1 MKNFDFLSSIAP
13 AKKFHEFC
21 DEVETNQKSKPLIAA
36 VYGRMA
42 LEWIV
47 EAIYKLENLTW
58 NDKDKLVTRLNN
70 PEFINFVHN
79 PGLLRNF
86 DFIRRT
92 GNLAAHGTEVTAQ
105 DAYFVLLNLH
115 NIASVMFKR
124 WGFIDTFPKFDKTLI
139 PDGVKGPVLAPPP
152 PAPAPPTP
160 EFIGAAKPA
169 TGAADIPS
177 LSADDLTEA
186 ETRQLFIDMML
197 REAGWDVLKEKGL
210 KAAGKAC
217 IEIEVQG
224 MPSVSGVGYVDYIL
238 FGNDGKPVA
247 LIEAKRATKSLSVG
261 EQQAKLYADC
271 LEKEYGVRPVIY
283 VSNGFETMI
292 IDGLGYPP
300 RNLFSFHTLEDL
312 IFMLQKRGRKDIL
325 DMNPN
330 PDIAGRYYQI
340 TAVKSI
346 CEWFNKKYRRGLLV
360 MATGTGK
367 TRTAISLVE
376 ILKRNN
382 WVKNVLFLAD
392 RTTLVSQAADNFV
405 KLLPSE
411 TSCIL
416 SEDKDPDMRARI
428 MFSTYQTMV
437 RYIDAEDKKFSIG
450 RFDLIIIDE
459 AHRSVFGKYG
469 SLFAYFDSL
478 LIGLTAT
485 PRNQIDKSTYRLL
498 QLDENKP
505 NYAYEYEQ
513 AIEDKYL
520 VPYETLVRHSKIME
534 SGIKYDELSE
544 DEKKELE
551 KPFTFE
557 KIKLGLG
564 PKSEFSRDISGK
576 EIFKY
581 LYNED
586 TIRKVLDDLM
596 KNGLKVQNGDLI
608 GKTIIFGYDHEHAE
622 LIEKLFQERYPEY
635 GPDFCKLVDYSVNYV
650 KDRIGSFKEAD
661 SLPQIVVSVD
671 MLDTGVDV
679 PEVLNLVFFKPVRS
693 KIKFDQMIGR
703 GTRLCPNIF
712 GTGKDKEKFLI
723 FDYCN
728 NFEFFS
734 QPQKE
739 KTGPESM
746 SLVERL
752 FHLRTDFLV
761 DLQEAKYQQ
770 DPFCKALHANL
781 KKQLL
786 EQVMTLNENLI
797 EVRMH
802 WETVYKYKQEASWQ
816 VVTPTQAS
824 VIKNELGPI
833 LSRPMEDGAAKLFD
847 ALILQLQLSLV
858 DAKVKP
864 GKCQN
869 KVIAAAEAL
878 EKKATIPQ
886 VMAHMAVIQYV
897 QTSAFWENV
906 SVESLENVRV
916 ELRDLIHYVLEGNDN
931 NRKFIIDIEDLI
943 TEDEAPVLIHS
954 TYRQRVLDYLRDNRD
969 YRSIQKI
976 HHLEQLTRAD
986 LEELEHIFWKELG
999 TQEEYNQ
1006 LVSGKKYG
1014 TIAAFIR
1021 SIIDIDRDRA
1031 MEKYKFLQSSSTMT
1045 SQQELYLK
1053 GILDYVST
1061 NGDIERTSIAEDP
1074 LRGYNWTGAFGI
1086 QLQNVVKFVDQLH
1099 NVIQPSANTYSIQEG
1114 DYLKAAEG

>member
-1 MKNFDFLSSIAP
+1 M
-13 AKKFHEFC
+13 
-21 DEVETNQKSKPLIAA
+21 NQRQKPVTSAF
-36 VYGRMA
+36 YGRLA
-42 LEWIV
+42 LEWLV
-47 EAIYKLENLTW
+47 QAIYKLERLPW
-58 NDKDKLVTRLNN
+58 NENDKLVTHLNS
-70 PEFINFVHN
+70 PEFISFIHDPN
-79 PGLLRNF
+79 LLRNF
-86 DFIRRT
+86 DFIRRI
-92 GNLAAHGTEVTAQ
+92 GNLAAHGSSVSTK
-105 DAYFVLLNLH
+105 DSFFVLLNLH
-115 NIASVMFKR
+115 NIAGAMFKR
-124 WGFIDTFPKFDKTLI
+124 WGFIDDIPVFDKSLI
-139 PDGVKGPVLAPPP
+139 PDGVKGPVLI
-152 PAPAPPTP
+152 PAPVPAAPSQD
-160 EFIGAAKPA
+160 FLGAAKPA
-169 TGAADIPS
+169 QGAAEIPVLTEKE
-177 LSADDLTEA
+177 LSEA
-186 ETRQLFIDMML
+186 ETRKLFIDMML
-197 REAGWDVLKEKGL
+197 REAGWEVLETKGL

-217 IEIEVQG
+217 IEIEVKG
-224 MPSVSGVGYVDYIL
+224 MPSASGVGYVDYVL
-238 FGNDGKPVA
+238 FGNNGKPVA

-312 IFMLQKRGRKDIL
+312 VFMLQKRGRKDIV

-485 PRNQIDKSTYRLL
+485 PRNQIEKSTYKLL
-498 QLDENKP
+498 QLDDDKP

-513 AIEDKYL
+513 AIADKYL

-534 SGIKYDELSE
+534 AGIKYDDLTD
-544 DEKKELE
+544 DERKQLE
-551 KPFTFE
+551 KPFAYE
-557 KIKLGLG
+557 KAKLGLN
-564 PKSEFSRDISGK
+564 PKSDFSRDISGR

-586 TIRKVLDDLM
+586 TVIKVLDDLM

-608 GKTIIFGYDHEHAE
+608 GKSIIFGYDHEHAE
-622 LIEKLFQERYPEY
+622 LIVKLFHKRYPEY
-635 GPDFCKLVDYSVNYV
+635 GPDFCLLVDYSVNYV
-650 KDRIGSFKEAD
+650 KDRISDFKTPE

-693 KIKFDQMIGR
+693 KIKFQQMIGR

-712 GTGKDKEKFLI
+712 GAGKHKEKFLI

-739 KTGPESM
+739 KSGVEGM
-746 SLVERL
+746 SLTERL

-761 DLQEAKYQQ
+761 GLQEAKYQM
-770 DPFCKALHANL
+770 DPFCKELHGSI
-781 KKQLL
+781 KKTLL
-786 EQVMTLNENLI
+786 EQVQSLNENRI

-802 WETVYKYKQEASWQ
+802 WETVFRYKQEENWQ
-816 VVTPTQAS
+816 TVTPIQATA
-824 VIKNELGPI
+824 IKNELGPI
-833 LSRPMEDGAAKLFD
+833 LPRPMEDGAAKLFD
-847 ALILQLQLSLV
+847 ALMLQLQLSMVDSLV
-858 DAKVKP
+858 SP
-864 GKCQN
+864 GKCQK
-869 KVIAAAEAL
+869 KVIDVAAAL
-878 EKKATIPQ
+878 EKKATIPE
-886 VMAHMAVIQYV
+886 VLEHMPTIQYV
-897 QTSAFWENV
+897 QTSAFWQNI

-916 ELRDLIHYVLEGNDN
+916 ELRDLIHYIMEGSDHQT
-931 NRKFIIDIEDLI
+931 FVIDIEDLI
-943 TEDEAPVLIHS
+943 EEGEAKVLIQS
-954 TYRQRVLDYLRDNRD
+954 TYRQRVLDYLQENRD
-969 YRSIQKI
+969 YASIRKI
-976 HHLEQLTRAD
+976 YSLEQLTRAD
-986 LEELEHIFWKELG
+986 LVELEHIFWTELG
-999 TQEEYNQ
+999 SKEEYDE

-1031 MEKYKFLQSSSTMT
+1031 MEKYKLLQKDSAMT

-1061 NGDIERTSIAEDP
+1061 NGDIERQSIAEDP

-1099 NVIQPSANTYSIQEG
+1099 NVIRPSQGYNVSDQ
-1114 DYLKAAEG
+1114 DYLKAAEA

>member
-224 MPSVSGVGYVDYIL
+224 MPSASGVGYVDYVL

-498 QLDENKP
+498 QLDEDKP

-544 DEKKELE
+544 NEKKELFGTE
-551 KPFTFE
+551 A
-557 KIKLGLG
+557 
-564 PKSEFSRDISGK
+564 
-576 EIFKY
+576 
-581 LYNED
+581 
-586 TIRKVLDDLM
+586 TIA
-596 KNGLKVQNGDLI
+596 
-608 GKTIIFGYDHEHAE
+608 T
-622 LIEKLFQERYPEY
+622 
-635 GPDFCKLVDYSVNYV
+635 
-650 KDRIGSFKEAD
+650 
-661 SLPQIVVSVD
+661 
-671 MLDTGVDV
+671 
-679 PEVLNLVFFKPVRS
+679 LN
-693 KIKFDQMIGR
+693 
-703 GTRLCPNIF
+703 NIF
-712 GTGKDKEKFLI
+712 VTEPSAGLTVK
-723 FDYCN
+723 
-728 NFEFFS
+728 
-734 QPQKE
+734 
-739 KTGPESM
+739 M
-746 SLVERL
+746 ERTL
-752 FHLRTDFLV
+752 DAIHR
-761 DLQEAKYQQ
+761 
-770 DPFCKALHANL
+770 HANGTT
-781 KKQLL
+781 QNDDITMVML
-786 EQVMTLNENLI
+786 E
-797 EVRMH
+797 
-802 WETVYKYKQEASWQ
+802 YKA
-816 VVTPTQAS
+816 
-824 VIKNELGPI
+824 
-833 LSRPMEDGAAKLFD
+833 
-847 ALILQLQLSLV
+847 
-858 DAKVKP
+858 
-864 GKCQN
+864 
-869 KVIAAAEAL
+869 
-878 EKKATIPQ
+878 
-886 VMAHMAVIQYV
+886 
-897 QTSAFWENV
+897 
-906 SVESLENVRV
+906 
-916 ELRDLIHYVLEGNDN
+916 
-931 NRKFIIDIEDLI
+931 
-943 TEDEAPVLIHS
+943 
-954 TYRQRVLDYLRDNRD
+954 
-969 YRSIQKI
+969 
-976 HHLEQLTRAD
+976 
-986 LEELEHIFWKELG
+986 
-999 TQEEYNQ
+999 
-1006 LVSGKKYG
+1006 
-1014 TIAAFIR
+1014 
-1021 SIIDIDRDRA
+1021 
-1031 MEKYKFLQSSSTMT
+1031 
-1045 SQQELYLK
+1045 
-1053 GILDYVST
+1053 
-1061 NGDIERTSIAEDP
+1061 
-1074 LRGYNWTGAFGI
+1074 
-1086 QLQNVVKFVDQLH
+1086 
-1099 NVIQPSANTYSIQEG
+1099 
-1114 DYLKAAEG
+1114 

>member
-21 DEVETNQKSKPLIAA
+21 DEVEMNQRQKPVTSAF
-36 VYGRMA
+36 YGRLA
-42 LEWIV
+42 LEWLV
-47 EAIYKLENLTW
+47 QAIYKLERLPW
-58 NDKDKLVTRLNN
+58 NENDKLVTHLNS
-70 PEFINFVHN
+70 PEFISFIHDPN
-79 PGLLRNF
+79 LLRNF
-86 DFIRRT
+86 DFIRRI
-92 GNLAAHGTEVTAQ
+92 GNLAAHGSSVSTK
-105 DAYFVLLNLH
+105 DSFFVLLNLH
-115 NIASVMFKR
+115 NIAGAMFKR
-124 WGFIDTFPKFDKTLI
+124 WGFIDDIPVFDKSLI
-139 PDGVKGPVLAPPP
+139 PDGVKGPVLI
-152 PAPAPPTP
+152 PAPVPAAPSQD
-160 EFIGAAKPA
+160 FLGAAKPA
-169 TGAADIPS
+169 QGAAEIPVLTEKE
-177 LSADDLTEA
+177 LSEA
-186 ETRQLFIDMML
+186 ETRKLFIDMML
-197 REAGWDVLKEKGL
+197 REAGWEVLETKGL

-217 IEIEVQG
+217 IEIEVKG
-224 MPSVSGVGYVDYIL
+224 MPSASGVGYVDYVL
-238 FGNDGKPVA
+238 FGNNGKPVA

-312 IFMLQKRGRKDIL
+312 VFMLQKRGRKDIV

-485 PRNQIDKSTYRLL
+485 PRNQIEKSTYKLL
-498 QLDENKP
+498 QLDDDKP

-513 AIEDKYL
+513 AIADKYL

-534 SGIKYDELSE
+534 AGIKYDDLTD
-544 DEKKELE
+544 DERKQLE
-551 KPFTFE
+551 KPFAYE
-557 KIKLGLG
+557 KAKLGLN
-564 PKSEFSRDISGK
+564 PKSDFSRDISGR

-586 TIRKVLDDLM
+586 TVIKVLDDLM

-608 GKTIIFGYDHEHAE
+608 GKSIIFGYDHEHAE
-622 LIEKLFQERYPEY
+622 LIVKLFHKRYPEY
-635 GPDFCKLVDYSVNYV
+635 GPDFCLLVDYSVNYV
-650 KDRIGSFKEAD
+650 KDRISDFKTPE

-693 KIKFDQMIGR
+693 KIKFQQMIGR

-712 GTGKDKEKFLI
+712 GAGKHKEKFLI

-739 KTGPESM
+739 KSGVEGM
-746 SLVERL
+746 SLTERL

-761 DLQEAKYQQ
+761 GLQEAKYQM
-770 DPFCKALHANL
+770 DPFCKELHGSI
-781 KKQLL
+781 KKTLL
-786 EQVMTLNENLI
+786 EQVQSLNENRI

-802 WETVYKYKQEASWQ
+802 WETVFRYKQEENWQ
-816 VVTPTQAS
+816 TVTPIQATA
-824 VIKNELGPI
+824 IKNELGPI
-833 LSRPMEDGAAKLFD
+833 LPRPMEDGAAKLFD
-847 ALILQLQLSLV
+847 ALMLQLQLSMVDSLV
-858 DAKVKP
+858 SP
-864 GKCQN
+864 GKCQK
-869 KVIAAAEAL
+869 KVIDVAAAL
-878 EKKATIPQ
+878 EKKATIPE
-886 VMAHMAVIQYV
+886 VLEHMPTIQYV
-897 QTSAFWENV
+897 QTSAFWQNI

-916 ELRDLIHYVLEGNDN
+916 ELRDLIHYIMEGSDHQT
-931 NRKFIIDIEDLI
+931 FVIDIEDLI
-943 TEDEAPVLIHS
+943 EEGEAKVLIQS
-954 TYRQRVLDYLRDNRD
+954 TYRQRVLDYLQENRD
-969 YRSIQKI
+969 YASIRKI
-976 HHLEQLTRAD
+976 YSLEQLTRAD
-986 LEELEHIFWKELG
+986 LVELEHIFWTELG
-999 TQEEYNQ
+999 SKEEYDE

-1031 MEKYKFLQSSSTMT
+1031 MEKYKLLQKDSAMT

-1061 NGDIERTSIAEDP
+1061 NGDIERQSIAEDP

-1099 NVIQPSANTYSIQEG
+1099 NVIRPSQGYNVSDQ
-1114 DYLKAAEG
+1114 DYLKAAEA

>member
-47 EAIYKLENLTW
+47 EAVYKLEHLTW

-70 PEFINFVHN
+70 PEFINFIHN

-86 DFIRRT
+86 DFIRRI
-92 GNLAAHGTEVTAQ
+92 GNLAAHGSEVSTQ

-115 NIASVMFKR
+115 NIASVLFKR
-124 WGFIDTFPKFDKTLI
+124 WGFIDQFPKFDKSLI
-139 PDGVKGPVLAPPP
+139 PDGVKGPVLAPQP

-160 EFIGAAKPA
+160 AFIQAAKPA
-169 TGAADIPS
+169 TDEPHFPE
-177 LSADDLTEA
+177 LSEAELSEA

-197 REAGWDVLKEKGL
+197 REAGWAVQDTEGL
-210 KAAGKAC
+210 KVRGKAC
-217 IEIEVQG
+217 IEIEVHG
-224 MPSVSGVGYVDYIL
+224 MPSASGVGYVDYVL
-238 FGNDGKPVA
+238 FGNNGKPVA

-261 EQQAKLYADC
+261 EHQAKLYADC

-312 IFMLQKRGRKDIL
+312 TFMLQKRGRQDIL

-330 PDIAGRYYQI
+330 PGIAGRYYQI

-485 PRNQIDKSTYRLL
+485 PRNQIEKSTYKLL
-498 QLDENKP
+498 QLDDDKP

-513 AIEDKYL
+513 AIADKYL

-534 SGIKYDELSE
+534 AGIKYDDLTD
-544 DEKKELE
+544 DERKQLE
-551 KPFTFE
+551 KPFAYE
-557 KIKLGLG
+557 KAKLGLN
-564 PKSEFSRDISGK
+564 PKSDFSRDISGR

-586 TIRKVLDDLM
+586 TVIKVLDDLM

-622 LIEKLFQERYPEY
+622 LIVKLFHERYPEY
-635 GPDFCKLVDYSVNYV
+635 GTDFCVLVDYSVNYV
-650 KDRIGSFKEAD
+650 KDRIGDFKNPD
-661 SLPQIVVSVD
+661 SLPQIAVSVD

-693 KIKFDQMIGR
+693 KIKFQQMIGR

-712 GTGKDKEKFLI
+712 GAGKHKEKFLI

-739 KTGPESM
+739 KSGVESM
-746 SLVERL
+746 SLTERL

-761 DLQEAKYQQ
+761 GLQEARYQS
-770 DPFCKALHANL
+770 DPFCKELYETL
-781 KKQLL
+781 KKTLV
-786 EQVMTLNENLI
+786 EQVQSLNENRI

-802 WETVYKYKQEASWQ
+802 WETVFRYKHADNWQ
-816 VVTPTQAS
+816 TLTSIQAN
-824 VIKNELGPI
+824 VIKNELGSI
-833 LSRPMEDGAAKLFD
+833 LPRPMEDGAAKLFD
-847 ALILQLQLSLV
+847 ALVLQLQLSLV
-858 DAKVKP
+858 DALASA
-864 GKCQN
+864 GKCQK
-869 KVIAAAEAL
+869 KVIDVAAAL

-886 VMAHMAVIQYV
+886 VLKHMPAIQLV
-897 QTSAFWENV
+897 QTTAFWQNV

-916 ELRDLIHYVLEGNDN
+916 ELRDLVHYIMEGSSNQT
-931 NRKFIIDIEDLI
+931 FVIDLDDVI
-943 TEDEAPVLIHS
+943 TEGVAPVLIHS
-954 TYRQRVLDYLRDNRD
+954 TYRQRVLDYLRENRD
-969 YRSIQKI
+969 YKSIQKI
-976 HHLEQLTRAD
+976 YNLEQLTRND
-986 LEELEHIFWKELG
+986 LVELEQIFWHELG
-999 TQEEYNQ
+999 TQEEYNE
-1006 LVSGKKYG
+1006 LVSGKRFG

-1021 SIIDIDRDRA
+1021 SIIDIDREVA
-1031 MEKYKFLQSSSTMT
+1031 MEKYKNLQKGSAMT

-1061 NGDIERTSIAEDP
+1061 NGDIERTSIGEDP
-1074 LRGYNWTGAFGI
+1074 LRGYNWLGAFGP
-1086 QLQNVVKFVDQLH
+1086 QLQNVVRFVDQLH
-1099 NVIQPSANTYSIQEG
+1099 HVILPVQNYDIAEG
-1114 DYLKAAEG
+1114 DHLKAAEC

>member
-1 MKNFDFLSSIAP
+1 MEMS
-13 AKKFHEFC
+13 
-21 DEVETNQKSKPLIAA
+21 
-36 VYGRMA
+36 
-42 LEWIV
+42 
-47 EAIYKLENLTW
+47 
-58 NDKDKLVTRLNN
+58 
-70 PEFINFVHN
+70 
-79 PGLLRNF
+79 
-86 DFIRRT
+86 
-92 GNLAAHGTEVTAQ
+92 
-105 DAYFVLLNLH
+105 
-115 NIASVMFKR
+115 
-124 WGFIDTFPKFDKTLI
+124 
-139 PDGVKGPVLAPPP
+139 
-152 PAPAPPTP
+152 
-160 EFIGAAKPA
+160 
-169 TGAADIPS
+169 AAD
-177 LSADDLTEA
+177 LSEA
-186 ETRQLFIDMML
+186 ETRRLFIDMML
-197 REAGWDVLKEKGL
+197 REAGWDVLTDKGL

-217 IEIEVQG
+217 IEIEVDG
-224 MPSVSGVGYVDYIL
+224 MPSASGKGYVDYVL
-238 FGNDGKPVA
+238 FGQNGEPVA
-247 LIEAKRATKSLSVG
+247 LIEAKRGTKSLSVG

-283 VSNGFETMI
+283 VSNGFETMV

-300 RNLFSFHTLEDL
+300 RSLFSFHTLEDL
-312 IFMLQKRGRKDIL
+312 IFMLQKRGRQDIV

-485 PRNQIDKSTYRLL
+485 PRNQIEKSTYKLL
-498 QLDENKP
+498 QLDDNKP
-505 NYAYEYEQ
+505 NYAYEYAQ
-513 AIEDKYL
+513 AIDDHYL
-520 VPYETLVRHSKIME
+520 VPYETLVRHSKMME
-534 SGIKYDELSE
+534 AGIKYDDLTE
-544 DEKKELE
+544 DEKKQLE
-551 KPFTFE
+551 KPFAYE
-557 KIKLGLG
+557 KAKLGIN
-564 PKSEFSRDISGK
+564 PRSDFSRDISGR

-586 TIRKVLDDLM
+586 TVIKVLDDLM
-596 KNGLKVQNGDLI
+596 RNGLKVQNGDLI

-622 LIEKLFQERYPEY
+622 LMVNLFNQRYPEY
-635 GPDFCKLVDYSVNYV
+635 GSDFCQLVDYSVNSV
-650 KDRIGSFKEAD
+650 RDRINDCKDAD
-661 SLPQIVVSVD
+661 TLPRIAVSVD

-693 KIKFDQMIGR
+693 RIKFDQMIGR

-712 GTGKDKEKFLI
+712 GAGKDKEKFLI

-728 NFEFFS
+728 NFWFFS
-734 QPQKE
+734 QPLKE
-739 KTGPESM
+739 KSGIESK
-746 SLVERL
+746 SLTERL
-752 FHLRTDFLV
+752 FHLRTDLLV
-761 DLQEAKYQQ
+761 GLQDAKYQL
-770 DPFCKALHANL
+770 DPFCKELHGKL
-781 KKQLL
+781 KKTLVK
-786 EQVMTLNENLI
+786 QVQSLNESRI

-802 WETVYKYKQEASWQ
+802 WATVFNYKDEDNWQ
-816 VVTPTQAS
+816 TVTPIQAN
-824 VIKNELGPI
+824 VIKEELGPI
-833 LSRPMEDGAAKLFD
+833 LPRPMEDGAAKMFD
-847 ALILQLQLSLV
+847 AMILQLQLSLV
-858 DAKVKP
+858 DTLVGL
-864 GKCQN
+864 GKCQK
-869 KVIAAAEAL
+869 KVIDIAAAL

-886 VMAHMAVIQYV
+886 VLAHMATIQYV
-897 QTSAFWENV
+897 QTSAFWSNV

-916 ELRDLIHYVLEGNDN
+916 ELRDLVHFLMDN
-931 NRKFIIDIEDLI
+931 LGSQTFVIDIEDIL
-943 TEDEAPVLIHS
+943 TEGEAPEIIHS

-976 HHLEQLTRAD
+976 YHLEQLTRAD
-986 LEELEHIFWKELG
+986 LEELEHIFWEELG
-999 TQEEYNQ
+999 TQEEYND

-1021 SIIDIDRDRA
+1021 SIIDIDRDLA
-1031 MEKYKFLQSSSTMT
+1031 MEKYKFLQKGSTMT

-1061 NGDIERTSIAEDP
+1061 NGDIERTSIQEDP
-1074 LRGYNWTGAFGI
+1074 LRSYNWAGAFGI

-1099 NVIQPSANTYSIQEG
+1099 NVIQPSRKLDIPEN
-1114 DYLKAAEG
+1114 DMLMAAEG